1 MRPIDNS
8 HEFRITDEEPPI
20 LHLIGKIIGLK
31 SEKLKKEMQ
40 KLSES
45 NPEGFIL
52 DLSEVLLL
60 DSSAL
65 GVIMLIAQ
73 KLRPIGGKLVLLN
86 PQPNVHHVFQV
97 TRLDTVLEIRRE
109 MPM

>member
-8 HEFRITDEEPPI
+8 HEFRITNGEPPI
-20 LHLIGKIIGLK
+20 LHLTGKIIGLK

-40 KLSES
+40 KLSEL

-52 DLSEVLLL
+52 DLSEALLL

-86 PQPNVHHVFQV
+86 PQPNVRHVFQV